1 MIDRL
6 FRMYSPY
13 MSDTLYML
21 SKSDLRINSDPKSFG
36 QAMLNS
42 SKKRRRK

>member
-6 FRMYSPY
+6 FRMYSSY

-21 SKSDLRINSDPKSFG
+21 SKSDLRINSDPKSYG
-36 QAMLNS
+36 QALLNS
-42 SKKRRRK
+42 SKRRKK

>member
-1 MIDRL
+1 MINRL
-6 FRMYSPY
+6 FQMYSPY
-13 MSDTLYML
+13 MRNTLYML

-42 SKKRRRK
+42 SKRRRK

>member
-1 MIDRL
+1 MIDRI
-6 FRMYSPY
+6 FQMYSPY
-13 MSDTLYML
+13 ISDTLYML

-42 SKKRRRK
+42 SKRKRK